1 MNRAR
6 RGGAGW
12 VWSKPAPSK
21 IGRVRHPRPV
31 LCGVVVLAVLSIC
44 AGNSAFAQTTYRV
57 AGIVV
62 NDADGAPL
70 GRTRVSLAEV
80 KDRRKAESV
89 VTGVDGKFEFRS
101 MPT

>member
-6 RGGAGW
+6 RGDLGW

-21 IGRVRHPRPV
+21 IGRVRHPNPG
-31 LCGVVVLAVLSIC
+31 LCGLLVLAVLSVL

-62 NDADGAPL
+62 KNRHQLGAH
-70 GRTRVSLAEV
+70 GRN
-80 KDRRKAESV
+80 
-89 VTGVDGKFEFRS
+89 
-101 MPT
+101 